1 MTVVKKSRAG
11 LANFT
16 DKAGAAAVGAR
27 LRRLSERIDR
37 EATELYAELGV
48 KFEQRWFGTMNLL
61 DLYGPLTVGELAQA
75 LGITHVSVS
84 QTRDSLQRS
93 GLTTSDVDPSDGR
106 RRTVRLTKEGKALV
120 ARLKPLWTAL
130 SQAAAELDQEA
141 GDVLAALERLERALE
156 RSSLSERVR
165 RLLRK

>member
-1 MTVVKKSRAG
+1 MNDKKPREG
-11 LANFT
+11 LTDFT
-16 DKAGAAAVGAR
+16 NRSGAAAVGAR

-48 KFEQRWFGTMNLL
+48 TFEQRWFGTLNLL

-93 GLTTSDVDPSDGR
+93 GLTTSDADPSDGR

-120 ARLKPLWTAL
+120 ARLKPLWAAL
-130 SQAAAELDQEA
+130 SEAAVELDQEA
-141 GDVLAALERLERALE
+141 GNALAALERLERALD
-156 RSSLSERVR
+156 RSSLTERVR
-165 RLLRK
+165 RLIRK

>member
-1 MTVVKKSRAG
+1 MNVDKKSREG
-11 LANFT
+11 LASFT
-16 DKAGAAAVGAR
+16 DRSGAAAVGAR

-93 GLTTSDVDPSDGR
+93 GLTASDADPSDGR

-120 ARLKPLWTAL
+120 ARLKPLWAAL
-130 SQAAAELDQEA
+130 SQAAEELDQEA
-141 GDVLAALERLERALE
+141 GEVLAALERLERAMD